1 MTARVRAIRGA
12 TTVDADTPDA
22 IRKSTQELVS
32 TLLERNG
39 LEPDDL
45 VSIIFTTTPDIT
57 AAFPATSARDLG
69 LDDVPLLG
77 CQEIDVPGAVA
88 LCLRVLV
95 TCYTE
100 RSQREVVHVYLQG
113 ARSLRA
119 DLVD

>member
-12 TTVDADTPDA
+12 TTVEADTPEA
-22 IRKSTQELVS
+22 IRTGTQDLVS

-39 LEPDDL
+39 LVPDDL
-45 VSIIFTTTPDIT
+45 VSVIFTTTPDLT
-57 AAFPATSARDLG
+57 AAFPATAARDLG

-77 CQEIDVPGAVA
+77 CQEVDVPGALG

-100 RSQREVVHVYLQG
+100 RSQKEIVHVYLGG
-113 ARSLRA
+113 ARVLRT

>member
-12 TTVDADTPDA
+12 TTIDADTPDA
-22 IRKSTQELVS
+22 IRKGTQDLVA

-45 VSIIFTTTPDIT
+45 VSVIFTTTPDIT
-57 AAFPATSARDLG
+57 AAFPATAARDLG

-77 CQEIDVPGAVA
+77 CQEIAVPGALE
-88 LCLRVLV
+88 LCVRVLV

-113 ARSLRA
+113 ARTLRA